1 MSKANA
7 LLSKLKSSLP
17 KPTPTPPVRSQHTTA
32 VRERSVYASPAKAMP
47 EVRADAGDT
56 NDEGDPGKG
65 KRVPLCFSVYE
76 WDVQRLDEIK
86 DFMRSKGYRNVT
98 NSEAVRLACRA
109 VEIGEHFVS
118 VYQQM
123 RREDGRRK

>member
-1 MSKANA
+1 MSRAND

-17 KPTPTPPVRSQHTTA
+17 KPTPPPSVRSRRATVIH
-32 VRERSVYASPAKAMP
+32 ERSPYASPPAEANAEGHP
-47 EVRADAGDT
+47 DRGDADEDQ
-56 NDEGDPGKG
+56 GKG